1 MTMKK
6 MTMKRLME
14 NYSDEIVRMTEA
26 RMSAD
31 DIAAVIGCNE
41 KTVLRARELLEAF

>member
-1 MTMKK
+1 MTENRMSR

-31 DIAAVIGCNE
+31 DIAALIRRWPGP
-41 KTVLRARELLEAF
+41 K